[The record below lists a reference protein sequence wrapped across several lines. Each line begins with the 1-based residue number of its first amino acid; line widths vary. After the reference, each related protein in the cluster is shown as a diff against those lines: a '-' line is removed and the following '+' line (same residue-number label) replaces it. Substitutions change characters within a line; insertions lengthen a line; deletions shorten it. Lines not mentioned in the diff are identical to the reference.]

1 MNKDKITA
9 YELLKEE
16 GAEGYPLY
24 RVSPS
29 AQKNRSKGNG
39 HRK

>member
-24 RVSPS
+24 RGISFGTEK
-29 AQKNRSKGNG
+29 QEQG
-39 HRK
+39 